1 MVVIDIIIAT
11 QIESMTQV
19 PTQKSKKPIQPIQQI
34 QKMTISPKII
44 NLSKYKLSN
53 PELSLLRRGP
63 KFTPTSKGNRL
74 NLKSDIFDFTRR
86 VQMQEIFYG
95 QDYQDE
101 LLVSNKSNKQF
112 KNKDLDL
119 QHLGKSIE
127 NIEREY
133 KPFNSNI
140 SNDEQEAL

>member
-1 MVVIDIIIAT
+1 
-11 QIESMTQV
+11 
-19 PTQKSKKPIQPIQQI
+19 
-34 QKMTISPKII
+34 
-44 NLSKYKLSN
+44 
-53 PELSLLRRGP
+53 
-63 KFTPTSKGNRL
+63 
-74 NLKSDIFDFTRR
+74 
-86 VQMQEIFYG
+86 MQEIFYG

>member
-1 MVVIDIIIAT
+1 
-11 QIESMTQV
+11 
-19 PTQKSKKPIQPIQQI
+19 
-34 QKMTISPKII
+34 MTISPKII